1 MNLEFLKKG
10 QVKVEIKTFDIN
22 KLLNVLWRNGINVE
36 NVRKIDVV
44 TITLNVDYSDYG
56 KLKSYVKRLNGKV
69 KIISSKGIIFF
80 LSRAKKSISIF
91 VGILI
96 FLVGLYIYSG
106 FIRKI

>member
-44 TITLNVDYSDYG
+44 TLTLNVDYSDYVVSCLWYICVCIDVI
-56 KLKSYVKRLNGKV
+56 K
-69 KIISSKGIIFF
+69 
-80 LSRAKKSISIF
+80 F
-91 VGILI
+91 VVWKNIPQ
-96 FLVGLYIYSG
+96 YY
-106 FIRKI
+106 